1 MNSLNLESSGI
12 DTHLGECQLSERRGI
27 VTEEGMLELAKRV
40 ETFRKQ
46 SGITQV
52 DMAEKLG
59 LAQTM
64 VSRLERGEARLH
76 GELIIRF
83 AKIFGISSDELLGIK
98 TKNDTEIMVPRRWV
112 KRMGRIDELPKRDQ
126 DALARII
133 DAFLERQTKKAS

>member
-1 MNSLNLESSGI
+1 MNPNDLESLRPCTAPG
-12 DTHLGECQLSERRGI
+12 DAQLSERRGI

-40 ETFRKQ
+40 EAFRKQ

-59 LAQTM
+59 ITQAM
-64 VSRLERGEARLH
+64 ISRIERGDARLH

-83 AKIFGISSDELLGIK
+83 VKIFGISSDELLGLK
-98 TKNDTEIMVPRRWV
+98 TKNDSDLLVPRRWV

>member
-1 MNSLNLESSGI
+1 MNFQNLESGGI
-12 DTHLGECQLSERRGI
+12 QTYLGESQLSERRGI

-40 ETFRKQ
+40 EAFRKQ

-52 DMAEKLG
+52 DMALKLG

-98 TKNDTEIMVPRRWV
+98 TKSDTEIMVPRRWV
-112 KRMGRIDELPKRDQ
+112 KRIGRIDELPKRDQ

-133 DAFLERQTKKAS
+133 DAFLERQNKKAS